1 MSVASF
7 SAGLVNAASHNSSKT
22 PFCSANLVRLYYGK
36 VKRLCQQE
44 FWFMDDGGLF
54 EVKRNTIHCVYD
66 MLCSIIY
73 VQCTVCYVLCTL
85 YTVYYVLWA
94 TLLLT

>member
-1 MSVASF
+1 
-7 SAGLVNAASHNSSKT
+7 
-22 PFCSANLVRLYYGK
+22 
-36 VKRLCQQE
+36 
-44 FWFMDDGGLF
+44 MDDGGLF